1 MAVGRLI
8 QACVFRPP
16 DLIYKYTQ
24 RSVLNSAEKSSYR
37 SQLSRQ
43 AEDYSN
49 PDMTKLYSAEDTDIK
64 TPDARSKPTTVE
76 VPSRFARFQDFIWTG
91 VRHRHGGKQH
101 SDIAWVSS

>member
-1 MAVGRLI
+1 MAVRRLI

-16 DLIYKYTQ
+16 DLINKYTQ
-24 RSVLNSAEKSSYR
+24 RSMLNSAEKSSYK

-64 TPDARSKPTTVE
+64 TPDASQSPQQL
-76 VPSRFARFQDFIWTG
+76 RFPLVLQGFKTSFGLA
-91 VRHRHGGKQH
+91 
-101 SDIAWVSS
+101 